1 MKKLLTVLLV
11 ALLTISMAACGEKT
25 NGGDTDTKKKVAVLL
40 PYIGDQSY
48 FDTLNNGNFN

>member
-25 NGGDTDTKKKVAVLL
+25 NGGDTDTKKK
-40 PYIGDQSY
+40 
-48 FDTLNNGNFN
+48 